1 MHLKKIAETSTLDI
15 VFNLDIFNDPSDSWL
30 ATKASE
36 LVNKG
41 IVTKD
46 MLDMPSG
53 EFADVIFSKY
63 LNNDAGYDKI
73 KNEVINQCEDA
84 DSNNSLLVNDALFD
98 LESSIANEIQD
109 ICVDI
114 FE

>member
-1 MHLKKIAETSTLDI
+1 MYLKKTAEASTLDI
-15 VFNLDIFNDPSDSWL
+15 IFNLDIFNEPNDSWL
-30 ATKASE
+30 VTKASE
-36 LVNKG
+36 LIDRG

-63 LNNDAGYDKI
+63 LNNDASYDEI
-73 KNEVINQCEDA
+73 KNEVINQCEEV
-84 DSNNSLLVNDALFD
+84 DSNNTLFVKDALFD
-98 LESSIANEIQD
+98 LESSIANEIQS